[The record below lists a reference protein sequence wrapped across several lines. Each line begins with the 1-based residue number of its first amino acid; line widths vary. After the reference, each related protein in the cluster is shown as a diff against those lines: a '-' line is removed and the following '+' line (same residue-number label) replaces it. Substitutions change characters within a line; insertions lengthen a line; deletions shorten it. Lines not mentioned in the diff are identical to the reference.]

1 MGKKQVFIRTG
12 ANRALLEKLLAPYSV
27 EINKD
32 YEDFGY
38 TVLEFLEEDF
48 ECQFKSIMWF
58 LRDCGIWLTAVN
70 VIVYIPEVEEFHPFS
85 NYSDMWRSLE
95 YQGR

>member
-12 ANRALLEKLLAPYSV
+12 ANRALLEKLLVLYNV
-27 EINKD
+27 EINTE
-32 YEDFGY
+32 YEDYGY
-38 TVLEFLEEDF
+38 TVLEYSEEDF
-48 ECQFKSIMWF
+48 EHQFKTTMWR

-70 VIVYIPEVEEFHPFS
+70 VIVHIPEVDEFHPFS

>member
-1 MGKKQVFIRTG
+1 MGKKQVFIKTG

-38 TVLEFLEEDF
+38 TVLEYPEEDF
-48 ECQFKSIMWF
+48 EHQFKTTMWF
-58 LRDCGIWLTAVN
+58 LHDCGIWLTAIN
-70 VIVYIPEVEEFHPFS
+70 VLVHLPEVEEFHPFS
-85 NYSDMWRSLE
+85 NYSDFWRSFE
-95 YQGR
+95 YQEM

>member
-1 MGKKQVFIRTG
+1 MSKKRVFIKTG

-48 ECQFKSIMWF
+48 ERQFKSIMWF
-58 LRDCGIWLTAVN
+58 LRNCEIWLTAVN
-70 VIVYIPEVEEFHPFS
+70 VIAYIPEKEEFHPFS
-85 NYSDMWRSLE
+85 NYSDMWRSFE
-95 YQGR
+95 YQER

>member
-1 MGKKQVFIRTG
+1 
-12 ANRALLEKLLAPYSV
+12 LAPYSV

-70 VIVYIPEVEEFHPFS
+70 VIVHIPEVDEFHPFS